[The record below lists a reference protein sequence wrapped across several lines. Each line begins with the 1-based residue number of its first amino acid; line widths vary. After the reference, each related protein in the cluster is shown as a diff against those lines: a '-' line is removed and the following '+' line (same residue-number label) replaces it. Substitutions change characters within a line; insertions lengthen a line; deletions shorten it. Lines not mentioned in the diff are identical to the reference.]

1 MEAVNYFNFA
11 YLLQQIINGLS
22 LGCIYALIAIG
33 YTMVYGIIG
42 KINFAH
48 GEIFMIGAFLTF
60 LGFTVFGLVGTWMPL
75 AFFLVLVL
83 AMVLNAVWGWSL
95 ERLAYRKLR
104 HAPVLAPLISA
115 IGASIFLQNFVQLS
129 QGASTK
135 NLHLNLGG
143 GIALIE
149 TGGFT
154 ATINT
159 KQMLI
164 MVLTLALMLTFT
176 YVIRYTRLGRQQRAT
191 QQDQLMAGLIG
202 VNVDRVIAITFVM
215 GAVLAAVAGFVTTI
229 YYGSIDFF
237 IGFIAGIKAF
247 TAAVLGGIGSLPGA
261 VLGGILLGLI
271 ESLWSAL
278 IGSEYKDVAAF
289 SILVI
294 LLIFRPSGILGRPEI
309 EKV

>member
-1 MEAVNYFNFA
+1 MELLTPA
-11 YLLQQIINGLS
+11 YLLQQIINGLT
-22 LGCIYALIAIG
+22 LGCIYAMIAIG

-48 GEIFMIGAFLTF
+48 GEIYMIGAMLTF
-60 LGFTVFGLVGTWMPL
+60 LGFTVFGLIGTWMPL
-75 AFFLVLVL
+75 AFVLVFVIAL
-83 AMVLNAVWGWSL
+83 LLNAVWGWAL
-95 ERLAYRKLR
+95 ERAAYRPLR
-104 HAPVLAPLISA
+104 QAPFLAPLISA
-115 IGASIFLQNFVQLS
+115 IGASIFLQNMVQLA

-135 NLHLNLGG
+135 NIHLNFGSNYPLLTSGS
-143 GIALIE
+143 
-149 TGGFT
+149 FT

-159 KQMLI
+159 KQLLI
-164 MVLTLALMLTFT
+164 MVITVVLMLVFT
-176 YVIRYTRLGRQQRAT
+176 YVIQSTRLGRQQRAT

-202 VNVDRVIAITFVM
+202 VNVDRVIAITFIM
-215 GAVLAAVAGFVTTI
+215 GAMLAAVAGFVTTV
-229 YYGSIDFF
+229 YYGSIDFY
-237 IGFIAGIKAF
+237 IGFIAGVKAF

-294 LLIFRPSGILGRPEI
+294 LLIFRPTGILGRPEV